1 MTTPDNPYIF
11 KVGDHHGDR
20 RNLQGY
26 WTGYPEAPWPKAA
39 RVAVSIVVN
48 VEEGAER
55 SIGDG
60 DSENEG
66 VYEAAEQVMGH
77 VDPCMESHFGYGPR
91 AGYKRIVD
99 LLDQYQVPATFS
111 TCGRAAQRM
120 PWLMKDV
127 VARGHEV
134 GCHGWIWQT
143 HSSLGIDEEKAIIDK
158 TYDVLTAITGVAPVG
173 WHTRS
178 ASSANTRQLLLEHGG
193 FLYDSDA
200 YDDDAPRIELH
211 GDRHHVVVP
220 YAFDTNDMRF
230 RPGGPFVFGDDFT
243 RYCAAAFDQLWQ
255 ESEGGQQARMLSIGL
270 HLRTIGRPARI
281 GGLAALLEH
290 MSSKGD
296 VWFATRQQIAS
307 CWREAMGLPEF
318 RPTRREHAI
327 RSDYQGR

>member
-1 MTTPDNPYIF
+1 M
-11 KVGDHHGDR
+11 GDR
-20 RNLQGY
+20 RNLKGY
-26 WTGYPEAPWPKAA
+26 WSGYPDAPWPKSA
-39 RVAVSIVVN
+39 RLAVSLVVN

-60 DSENEG
+60 DTENES
-66 VYEAAEQVMGH
+66 VYEAIEQVHGN

-91 AGYKRIVD
+91 AGYRRIVE
-99 LLDQYQVPATFS
+99 LLERYQVQATFS

-127 VARGHEV
+127 VSRGHEIC
-134 GCHGWIWQT
+134 CHGWVWQT
-143 HSSLGIDEEKAIIDK
+143 HSSIGVAEEKKIIDK
-158 TYDVLTAITGVAPVG
+158 THDVLSTITGIAPVG

-178 ASSANTRQLLLEHGG
+178 ASSAQTRQLLLEHGG

-211 GDRHHVVVP
+211 GDQHHVIVP

-230 RPGGPFVFGDDFT
+230 RPGGSFVHADDFT
-243 RYCAAAFDQLWQ
+243 RYCTAAFDQLWQ
-255 ESEGGQQARMLSIGL
+255 EGDQQARMLSIGL

-281 GGLAALLEH
+281 SGLAALLEH
-290 MSSKGD
+290 MFRKGD

-307 CWREAMGLPEF
+307 CWRRAMGLPEF
-318 RPTRREHAI
+318 K
-327 RSDYQGR
+327 SK